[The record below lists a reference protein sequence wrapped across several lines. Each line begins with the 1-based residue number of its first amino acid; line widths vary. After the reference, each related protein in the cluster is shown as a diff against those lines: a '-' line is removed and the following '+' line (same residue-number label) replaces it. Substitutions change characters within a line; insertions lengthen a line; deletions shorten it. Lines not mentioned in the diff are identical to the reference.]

1 MSLNVVMALLW
12 LAFCFCLIVGF
23 VYSLAWLDDRAER
36 RKAQR
41 AAE

>member
-1 MSLNVVMALLW
+1 MSLQAILALAW
-12 LAFCFCLIVGF
+12 LFGGLSLTIAFGYF
-23 VYSLAWLDDRAER
+23 LAWLDDRAER